1 MLLTMNDSNRPFYK
15 GVQGF
20 TRQFESDLVEAAED
34 SVYYWWWAF
43 MRLSPVF
50 WYARHAGVAPKNE
63 ALARAW
69 ANSGDLSNG
78 LFRRWWKAT
87 GAHVF
92 AEAKRPASVRV
103 VNMDQLEEHRFYPQ
117 GSSLLLEVPLTI
129 RKETILQQVKRLLAL
144 EHEGRALNLAATST
158 AQFALHT
165 KRYRLRTLELEY
177 WVLLYRMLYP
187 NISVLGIGDK
197 LQISPSLRVRGV
209 ERKVYSTHV
218 SSPHD
223 KLQSITGRYL
233 YKAQSTLANVERG
246 SFPNASKPLMIEQP
260 FGAKH
265 HADFLAATGRRLDVL
280 SPWHAWL
287 QDQYLDVLR
296 HHIIRKNNLGKAVIG
311 NSRIKAQIPKFL
323 AGETDLTA

>member
-1 MLLTMNDSNRPFYK
+1 MLVTMNDSNRPFYK

-92 AEAKRPASVRV
+92 AEAKRPASVRAI
-103 VNMDQLEEHRFYPQ
+103 NMDQLEEHRFYPQ

-187 NISVLGIGDK
+187 NISVLGIG
-197 LQISPSLRVRGV
+197 
-209 ERKVYSTHV
+209 E
-218 SSPHD
+218 
-223 KLQSITGRYL
+223 
-233 YKAQSTLANVERG
+233 
-246 SFPNASKPLMIEQP
+246 
-260 FGAKH
+260 
-265 HADFLAATGRRLDVL
+265 
-280 SPWHAWL
+280 
-287 QDQYLDVLR
+287 
-296 HHIIRKNNLGKAVIG
+296 
-311 NSRIKAQIPKFL
+311 
-323 AGETDLTA
+323 

>member
-1 MLLTMNDSNRPFYK
+1 MVGFHAFEPCVLVFKARGSGPQERSHGQSFSN
-15 GVQGF
+15 
-20 TRQFESDLVEAAED
+20 A
-34 SVYYWWWAF
+34 
-43 MRLSPVF
+43 
-50 WYARHAGVAPKNE
+50 
-63 ALARAW
+63 
-69 ANSGDLSNG
+69 GDLSKG
-78 LFRRWWKAT
+78 LFKPWWKAT
-87 GAHVF
+87 GASVF

-187 NISVLGIGDK
+187 NISVLGIGDR

-260 FGAKH
+260 FGANH
-265 HADFLAATGRRLDVL
+265 HADFLAATGRRLDVV

-287 QDQYLDVLR
+287 QEQYYDDLR
-296 HHIIRKNNLGKAVIG
+296 HHIIRKNNLGKDVIG

-323 AGETDLTA
+323 AGETDLIA